1 MTSAMDIA
9 QISAANFHAN
19 MGRTTADT
27 TAAAQNKENNMQRV
41 GFTPGK
47 SCQFIRKLVTNCIG
61 LVLGPGSYNVTN
73 GFDQIHR
80 DKESAKTLQ
89 ALGLD

>member
-47 SCQFIRKLVTNCIG
+47 SCQLIRKIVTNQSYWFD
-61 LVLGPGSYNVTN
+61 LGPGSYNVTN

-80 DKESAKTLQ
+80 DKESAKTL
-89 ALGLD
+89 